1 MSSAGS
7 GTAKRRNGV
16 QEASYAFAA
25 RMGIAS
31 NEGRKTSYGPR
42 LLNDSGYMD
51 DGAFA
56 SIHADCEE
64 LLKLRYPIVKSAK
77 QNVGPPY
84 SSFFITHSPLN
95 PCCATT

>member
-64 LLKLRYPIVKSAK
+64 LLKLRYPIVKSATLHTYALYC
-77 QNVGPPY
+77 P
-84 SSFFITHSPLN
+84 FFMAHYPLN
-95 PCCATT
+95 PHAA